1 MTILKI
7 KNHIKKLLRKILA
20 FLTNINPRIVTILN
34 PGLIHYRIFK
44 VTYGFPNLLLKIRK
58 PETKKLK
65 KNKILITERNEYF
78 EYYWKLFDN
87 YMKNP
92 KKEKEVTRKGY
103 TTRLH
108 FFNYENQTEMR
119 ELTEVEI
126 GKIKVY
132 FQPWIDIL
140 EEYFK
145 CPVSIL
151 NIRSWRDH
159 IGAKFN
165 THFDGLPY
173 GTMKIMLY
181 RGESSLEKGTIH
193 ININKKKT
201 IPLIGENAVFIFDQ
215 NHLSHFLTP
224 VKKGNRDC
232 IELLVIADKRKRVV
246 SAGNLAEYPANPFS
260 DWTQK
265 STKIIRFNRWFH
277 IGA

>member
-1 MTILKI
+1 MKI
-7 KNHIKKLLRKILA
+7 SIKILLRKLLA
-20 FLTNINPRIVTILN
+20 IITKINPRVVTLLN
-34 PGLIHYRIFK
+34 PGLIEYRIFK
-44 VTYGFPNLLLKIRK
+44 FTFGFPNVFYKTRNPYVKNLNLN
-58 PETKKLK
+58 KL
-65 KNKILITERNEYF
+65 LITERNEYF
-78 EYYWKLFDN
+78 EDYWQLFDE

-103 TTRLH
+103 ITRMK
-108 FFNYENQTEMR
+108 FFNLENQTEMR
-119 ELTEVEI
+119 ELTEYEI
-126 GKIKVY
+126 RKIKIY
-132 FQPWIDIL
+132 FQPWLNIL
-140 EEYFK
+140 KEYFK

-159 IGAKFN
+159 KGAKFD
-165 THFDGLPY
+165 THVDALPY

-215 NHLSHFLTP
+215 NNLSHFLTP

-232 IELLVIADKRKRVV
+232 IELLVIADKRERAV

-265 STKIIRFNRWFH
+265 STKIIRLNKWFH